1 MDIKAF
7 IFFKNLKKNQPMA
20 GEDNNDNDDFRN
32 SFGTRTIINDDDNY
46 DDVNSSGGE
55 DRGGIV
61 GEEEDDERRRIAEEE
76 DEARVLDD
84 DEDRMLDDDD
94 ALNRLTDRERERVEA
109 EYLKKHNTGKGGGNE
124 DEDDEDDE
132 GEDLMDT
139 DMYEKDYNTNPL
151 LDNYDEE
158 MLDKKSYRAMT
169 PAQRAAAE
177 AEIRKRE
184 EAQQRVAEAARAN
197 RDRVRWLQRIPSLM
211 VDDDDDDDDDNNN
224 SFGIGGLKRRRGD
237 NSNNKNGDI
246 DGENI
251 GIDGSD
257 EATAVRRWRER
268 RAQPLS
274 KRRALLYED
283 KRLSDAAGPIEDEE
297 EEEGE
302 EEGGEDGGF
311 GGGGDVLG
319 AGMEHIEGGLREVLA
334 REETRRRVGH
344 AFRDFLY
351 NFRADEER
359 GYRYRKAVAA
369 MCAGNGG
376 SLGVEFGDL
385 SRHAETLS
393 VWLVEE
399 PAEMLR
405 IFDEAAGEVVYRL
418 FPEYHHIVARGGI
431 HVRIRDLPIGSE
443 IRELRQA
450 DLNHLVK
457 VTGVVTRRTSVFP
470 QLVAVRYVCPACGF
484 VIGPFAASEVKARV
498 PQVARC
504 PSCHSSGPFAVSAQE
519 TVYRNYQ
526 KITLHESINS
536 VPEGRLP
543 RSKDVVLLD
552 DLIDSCKPG
561 EEVDVIGV
569 FKHSYDLTLNRNH
582 GFPVFSTLIEA
593 NNIVRRDNSQQQQQ
607 QQQNENEL
615 SSSNGAYKFTEEEE
629 EAIRRLA
636 RDERILE
643 RVAASV
649 APSIYGHSDV
659 KLAITL
665 ALFGGQTRV
674 LQQQG
679 QHRIRGD
686 INVLLLGD
694 PGTAKSQFLKFVE
707 KASHRAV
714 FTTGKGST
722 AVGLTASVH
731 RDPVTKE
738 WTLEG
743 GALVLADRGVC
754 LIDEFDKM
762 NDKDRTSIHEAME
775 QQSISIS
782 KAGIVTTLQ
791 ARCSVIAAAN
801 PIKGRYDASIPL
813 KDNVELTE
821 PILSRFDVILVIRDV
836 VDPVADENLARFVV
850 QSHVMS
856 HPLFPSAHNNN
867 NNNDDDD
874 ENNESGNSGD
884 GDGDGKLAE
893 DMTDKNVIPLS
904 LLKKYILYAR
914 TRIRVKWPSTSEFN
928 KLSSIYAEMRQ
939 KAEEDGGFPICMRH
953 VESAMRLAEASA
965 RLHLREYVHD
975 SDLNLAIRII
985 LESFIGTHKF
995 STARILQKHFERF
1008 LTYRK
1013 DNNEILYNILINLV
1027 RRETLFLHQQMEQE
1041 RREHGD
1047 DFLMDDDDDD
1057 DDGEDFDEDDRNFGK
1072 DVDEAERERKRANK
1086 MRERERKALAID
1098 IDDFQSVAASMKIMD
1113 CSSFFASKLFTNSF
1127 KIVDNK
1133 IIKKD

>member
-1 MDIKAF
+1 
-7 IFFKNLKKNQPMA
+7 MA
-20 GEDNNDNDDFRN
+20 DDGEDNRQYESEDD
-32 SFGTRTIINDDDNY
+32 Y
-46 DDVNSSGGE
+46 DGPSG
-55 DRGGIV
+55 GGIV
-61 GEEEDDERRRIAEEE
+61 GEEEEDELRRISEEAGG
-76 DEARVLDD
+76 ARILD
-84 DEDRMLDDDD
+84 DEDEDRIFDDDD
-94 ALNRLTDRERERVEA
+94 ALNRLTDRERERLEA
-109 EYLKKHNTGKGGGNE
+109 QYLKKHGKGADDYE
-124 DEDDEDDE
+124 DEEDE

-139 DMYEKDYNTNPL
+139 EMYEKDYNSNPL
-151 LDNYDEE
+151 LDNYDED
-158 MLDKKSYRAMT
+158 MLDKKKYRTMT

-177 AEIRKRE
+177 QEIRKRE

-197 RDRVRWLQRIPSLM
+197 RDRVRWLQRVPSLM
-211 VDDDDDDDDDNNN
+211 QEDDEDDEDADRDILT
-224 SFGIGGLKRRRGD
+224 GKRRG
-237 NSNNKNGDI
+237 GVI
-246 DGENI
+246 DDEN
-251 GIDGSD
+251 DD
-257 EATAVRRWRER
+257 AADPAMRWRAR
-268 RAQPLS
+268 RAQPLN

-283 KRLSDAAGPIEDEE
+283 KRLSDGAAPIEEEEDEE
-297 EEEGE
+297 DEMDDGT
-302 EEGGEDGGF
+302 GGA
-311 GGGGDVLG
+311 LA

-334 REETRRRVGH
+334 REDTRRRVGR
-344 AFRDFLY
+344 AFRNFLY
-351 NFRADEER
+351 NYQAEGER
-359 GYRYRKAVAA
+359 GYRYRKAIAA
-369 MCAGNGG
+369 MCASNGG
-376 SLGVEFGDL
+376 SLGVDFGDL
-385 SRHAETLS
+385 SKHAETLS

-399 PAEMLR
+399 PVEMLR
-405 IFDEAAGEVVYRL
+405 IFDEAAVQVVYRL
-418 FPEYHHIVARGGI
+418 FPEYYHIVDRDGI
-431 HVRIRDLPIGSE
+431 RVRIRDLPIGSE

-470 QLVAVRYVCPACGF
+470 QLVAIRYVCPGCGF
-484 VIGPFAASEVKARV
+484 VIGPFAASESKSRV
-498 PQVARC
+498 PQVSRC
-504 PSCHSSGPFAVSAQE
+504 PNCHSNGPFAVSAQE

-526 KITLHESINS
+526 KITLHESVNS

-561 EEVDVIGV
+561 EEIDVVGV

-593 NNIVRRDNSQQQQQ
+593 NNIVRHDQQDS
-607 QQQNENEL
+607 ETSDPL
-615 SSSNGAYKFTEEEE
+615 SSDTSVGAYKFTEEEE
-629 EAIRRLA
+629 EAIRRLS
-636 RDERILE
+636 RDDRILE
-643 RVAASV
+643 RIAASV
-649 APSIYGHSDV
+649 APSIYGHSDI

-707 KASHRAV
+707 KVSHRAV

-821 PILSRFDVILVIRDV
+821 PILSRFDVILVVRDV

-856 HPLFPSAHNNN
+856 HPQFPAASRAAVAAAAATATTNDANEGNDNKPSDSVNNLA
-867 NNNDDDD
+867 DDM
-874 ENNESGNSGD
+874 
-884 GDGDGKLAE
+884 A
-893 DMTDKNVIPLS
+893 DKNIIPLS

-914 TRIRVKWPSTSEFN
+914 TRIRVKWPSTSEFS

-939 KAEEDGGFPICMRH
+939 KAEEGGGFPICMRH

-1008 LTYRK
+1008 LTYKK

-1027 RRETLFLHQQMEQE
+1027 RRETLFIHQQMEQE
-1041 RREHGD
+1041 RQERGD
-1047 DFLMDDDDDD
+1047 DFLDDD
-1057 DDGEDFDEDDRNFGK
+1057 EEFDEDDRNFGK
-1072 DVDEAERERKRANK
+1072 DVDEEERERRRAK
-1086 MRERERKALAID
+1086 KIQDRERKALSID
-1098 IDDFQSVAASMKIMD
+1098 IDDFQAMAASMKIMD
-1113 CSSFFASKLFTNSF
+1113 CSSFFSSKLFTNSF
-1127 KIVDNK
+1127 KIQGNK
-1133 IIKKD
+1133 IVRKD

>member
-1 MDIKAF
+1 MT
-7 IFFKNLKKNQPMA
+7 
-20 GEDNNDNDDFRN
+20 DDE
-32 SFGTRTIINDDDNY
+32 DDNTLY
-46 DDVNSSGGE
+46 GADEDSTNGG
-55 DRGGIV
+55 GTI
-61 GEEEDDERRRIAEEE
+61 GEEEE
-76 DEARVLDD
+76 DELRRITEEADEENGARILDD
-84 DEDRMLDDDD
+84 DDDDDRLLDDDD
-94 ALNRLTDRERERVEA
+94 ALNRLTDRERERLEA
-109 EYLKKHNTGKGGGNE
+109 EYLRKHSRFGGRRGNGGGDDDE
-124 DEDDEDDE
+124 EDDDDE
-132 GEDLMDT
+132 GEDLMDA
-139 DMYEKDYNTNPL
+139 DMYERDYNSNPL
-151 LDNYDEE
+151 LDNYDED
-158 MLDKKSYRAMT
+158 MLDKRTYRAMT
-169 PAQRAAAE
+169 PSQRAAAE
-177 AEIRKRE
+177 QEIRKRE
-184 EAQQRVAEAARAN
+184 EAQHRTAEAARAN
-197 RDRVRWLQRIPSLM
+197 HDRVRWLQRIPSLM
-211 VDDDDDDDDDNNN
+211 IDDDDDDDDDAE
-224 SFGIGGLKRRRGD
+224 SSDRKRRRRDVIDDITSVDGGE
-237 NSNNKNGDI
+237 NGD
-246 DGENI
+246 D
-251 GIDGSD
+251 DD
-257 EATAVRRWRER
+257 DPRRRWRAR
-268 RAQPLS
+268 RAQPPS
-274 KRRALLYED
+274 KRRALLYEED
-283 KRLSDAAGPIEDEE
+283 KRLGDSAQPIDEREE
-297 EEEGE
+297 EDL
-302 EEGGEDGGF
+302 EDDGADGA
-311 GGGGDVLG
+311 LA
-319 AGMEHIEGGLREVLA
+319 AGMEHISGGLREVLA
-334 REETRRRVGH
+334 REDTRRRVGR
-344 AFRDFLY
+344 AFRGFLY
-351 NFRADEER
+351 NYRGEDGAR
-359 GYRYRKAVAA
+359 GYRYRKAIAA

-376 SLGVEFGDL
+376 SLGVDFGDL

-405 IFDEAAGEVVYRL
+405 IFDDAAARVVYTL
-418 FPEYHHIVARGGI
+418 FPQYHYIVERGSI

-470 QLVAVRYVCPACGF
+470 QLVAVRYVCPGCGF
-484 VIGPFAASEVKARV
+484 VIGPFAASETKSRV

-526 KITLHESINS
+526 KITLHESVNS

-561 EEVDVIGV
+561 EEIDVIGV

-593 NNIVRRDNSQQQQQ
+593 NSIVRHDQQDSDPSDP
-607 QQQNENEL
+607 L
-615 SSSNGAYKFTEEEE
+615 SSASTTAASSGSAYKFTEEEE

-636 RDERILE
+636 RDDRILE
-643 RVAASV
+643 RIAASV
-649 APSIYGHSDV
+649 APSIYGHSDI

-707 KASHRAV
+707 KVSHRAV

-731 RDPVTKE
+731 RDPVTRE

-821 PILSRFDVILVIRDV
+821 PILSRFDVILVVRDV

-856 HPLFPSAHNNN
+856 HPLFPSSEESTSSSEEEKGNNDNNN
-867 NNNDDDD
+867 NNSITDDM
-874 ENNESGNSGD
+874 
-884 GDGDGKLAE
+884 A
-893 DMTDKNVIPLS
+893 DKNIIPLS

-914 TRIRVKWPSTSEFN
+914 TKIRVKWPSTSEFN

-939 KAEEDGGFPICMRH
+939 KAEEGGGFPICMRH
-953 VESAMRLAEASA
+953 VESAMRLAEACA

-1027 RRETLFLHQQMEQE
+1027 RRETLFMRQQMEQE
-1041 RREHGD
+1041 RD
-1047 DFLMDDDDDD
+1047 DYMSDEDDD
-1057 DDGEDFDEDDRNFGK
+1057 DFDEDDRNFGK
-1072 DVDEAERERKRANK
+1072 VVDEEERKRK
-1086 MRERERKALAID
+1086 IEKRIQEKERRAISID
-1098 IDDFQSVAASMKIMD
+1098 IDDFQETAASMKIMD
-1113 CSSFFASKLFTNSF
+1113 CTSFFSSKLFTNAF
-1127 KIVDNK
+1127 KIVGNK
-1133 IIKKD
+1133 IVKKDL